1 MWDAQQREIEGSENG
16 EDNFIVIV
24 EAYRENL
31 IVIVEEYSENL
42 TVIVEEY
49 RQDNLIVI
57 VEVDRE
63 ETWRRTK
70 CMYVRCK
77 KYKMLVSIELDNK
90 DMVKQRK
97 VLMI

>member
-1 MWDAQQREIEGSENG
+1 MWDAQQRELEGSENG

-57 VEVDRE
+57 VEVDGE
-63 ETWRRTK
+63 ETWSWTTK
-70 CMYVRCK
+70 MWSNQEK
-77 KYKMLVSIELDNK
+77 S
-90 DMVKQRK
+90 
-97 VLMI
+97 